1 MNKKIASLF
10 ASVGFDIDTTDLT
23 KLDGHLKSIRGN
35 TANLSRNL
43 RITNTQLNTTSSRM
57 RNLAKSA
64 EAVSKF
70 NNLGGKY
77 VSLAV
82 KVKDAETAIARFGRV
97 LKLIE
102 PRLDSTNFR
111 LSEVTRSWMGLAAAV
126 KSANSELSRV
136 PNRTPRPVGASGVG
150 GGSGGSTRTASHPA
164 NTGFGAGLLGG
175 LASTIGRF
183 TPTGMVGGSVA
194 TGAAVGVNEIRKVG
208 QDMQRME
215 NLLLFSTN
223 TKDAA
228 EAQKEYARNLEF
240 VRKESLR
247 LGLDTV
253 ELGKAFAQVNMSAG
267 GKMSEEQRKK
277 MFTDMAEYIM
287 VTGAGQEDQKLIFK
301 AVNQMFSL
309 GRIMAEEMN
318 QLTERGV
325 PRQQLYDI
333 AKNKYGVKDTE
344 AVLKLQEKGK
354 LKPEDLLPLLF
365 EQFAK
370 RGKESGAFAK
380 MLESSIFKQNQF
392 KVALKLMAD
401 DIMKAGL
408 DEAIGTFFEVLTN
421 GLPHLT
427 TFLKS
432 LGWVAKGVGTVAKAI
447 WGAIAATGNW
457 IGQNPIMTGILSTML
472 LAFAGLTASITGS
485 TVALGGLAAV
495 MKSMG
500 KKSLFLITL
509 LAIWYLFKEY
519 DKYLKG
525 EDTWMTAFQ
534 RKITEMT
541 IDVQLFRAELGLLWR
556 QLQDGEIGNVLGSGV
571 TKGVGTAILDEVIPP
586 SWREGIRN
594 LRDRNNR
601 NKEEIERHRQGLGSG
616 SGIPYRTSSTTQ
628 PTKVEGFVAVDV
640 NLKYPNGQVEKVTV
654 NAPTQSINIGG
665 LLTG

>member
-43 RITNTQLNTTSSRM
+43 RVTNTQLNTTSTRM

-64 EAVSKF
+64 EAVTKF

-77 VSLAV
+77 VTLAV
-82 KVKDAETAIARFGRV
+82 KVKDAEAAMARFGRV

-111 LSEVTRSWMGLAAAV
+111 LSQTTRSYMQLARAV
-126 KSANSELSRV
+126 KAANSAISQI
-136 PNRTPRPVGASGVG
+136 PNKAPKPVSSSGIGVG
-150 GGSGGSTRTASHPA
+150 GGSGSSTSGRT
-164 NTGFGAGLLGG
+164 NTGFGAGFLGG
-175 LASTIGRF
+175 LASTVGRF
-183 TPTGMVGGSVA
+183 TPTGLVGSTA
-194 TGAAVGVNEIRKVG
+194 LTTGAVGVNEIRKAG
-208 QDMQRME
+208 QDQQRME
-215 NLLLFSTN
+215 NMLLFST
-223 TKDAA
+223 KSQ
-228 EAQKEYARNLEF
+228 EEYARSLKY
-240 VRKESLR
+240 VRDEAER
-247 LGLDTV
+247 LGLNSV
-253 ELGKAFAQVNMSAG
+253 ELGKAFAQVNMSARE
-267 GKMSEEQRKK
+267 KMPETQRRK
-277 MFTDMAEYIM
+277 MFTEMSEYIM

-325 PRQQLYDI
+325 PRQMIYDV
-333 AKNKYGVKDTE
+333 AKEVYNVKSTE
-344 AVLKLQEKGK
+344 EVLKLQEKGK
-354 LKPEDLLPLLF
+354 LDPAKILPKVF

-370 RGKESGAFAK
+370 QARDTGAYDK
-380 MLESSIFKQNQF
+380 MMGSSIVAQNKFMEQ
-392 KVALKLMAD
+392 LRQMSD
-401 DIMKAGL
+401 QIMDAGL
-408 DEAIGTFFEVLTN
+408 DKAIAAFFNTLTA
-421 GLPHLT
+421 GLPHLL

-432 LGWVAKGVGTVAKAI
+432 LGWMFKGVGMVAKAI
-447 WGAIAATGNW
+447 WGAVAATANW

-485 TVALGGLAAV
+485 TVALGGFAAM

-519 DKYLKG
+519 DKYIKG

-556 QLQDGEIGNVLGSGV
+556 QLKDGEIGNVLGSGV

-586 SWREGIRN
+586 SWREGIRD
-594 LRDRNNR
+594 LRDLNNR
-601 NKEEIERHRQGLGSG
+601 NKEEIERHRQGLGS
-616 SGIPYRTSSTTQ
+616 SVPYRTSATNN
-628 PTKVEGFVAVDV
+628 PTKVEGFVQVGV
-640 NLKYPNGQVEKVTV
+640 NLKYSNGQVEKVMV
-654 NAPTQSINIGG
+654 NAPVTTINTGG
-665 LLTG
+665 LMA